1 MYNYGN
7 LELLV
12 LSCIW
17 LKPKLL
23 ETTKL
28 KDKHFINS
36 KKIWSFMK
44 AYYKKFGTFDSELMC
59 KVASNKYK
67 MVDYLKVISELEP
80 TPSNFEMY
88 ENLLIELYEEEKKEK
103 WLRSKA
109 LDLANEFYN
118 KAIDSKEFKNK
129 INDLYIQVEEI
140 FKND

>member
-28 KDKHFINS
+28 EDKHFINS

-67 MVDYLKVISELEP
+67 MVDYLKVISKLEP
-80 TPSNFEMY
+80 TPANFEMY

-103 WLRSKA
+103 WLRGKA